1 MAAFSTNPDVLS
13 SIAALSSATWAYAGL
28 SAAFELGI
36 VRALDAPAS
45 AEELGS
51 RLALEPTLVADLLGV
66 LIPLG
71 AVERRGDRYALTAE
85 FEPFRSG
92 SMAKVMRAGVRSD
105 HLQTADALR
114 RARDGSLAPGWAHR
128 DPDLLV
134 AQGETAGLF
143 RLAAKHVLL
152 PSRPARAA
160 LQRRRGA
167 AFSTSAPASV
177 CSAPSSPPASTRSER
192 RVPGAERNGSRNRS

>member
-51 RLALEPTLVADLLGV
+51 RLDLEPTLVADLLGV

-143 RLAAKHVLL
+143 RLAAKHVLPSL
-152 PSRPARAA
+152 PRPARAA
-160 LQRRRGA
+160 RGAGGALSRRRRRRRCA
-167 AFSTSAPASV
+167 QHRALPRL
-177 CSAPSSPPASTRSER
+177 PRSER

>member
-51 RLALEPTLVADLLGV
+51 RLDLEPTLVADLLGV

-114 RARDGSLAPGWAHR
+114 RARDGEEICALYVSERANGR
-128 DPDLLV
+128 GV
-134 AQGETAGLF
+134 G
-143 RLAAKHVLL
+143 RVLL
-152 PSRPARAA
+152 GDAKRRSDRLRLRVLEANEWA
-160 LQRRRGA
+160 QRFYQRQGFVESGRGD
-167 AFSTSAPASV
+167 
-177 CSAPSSPPASTRSER
+177 
-192 RVPGAERNGSRNRS
+192 GAENDENMPDIVYVWTKEVLS

>member
-51 RLALEPTLVADLLGV
+51 RLDLEPTLVADLLGV

-105 HLQTADALR
+105 HLQTAADALR
-114 RARDGSLAPGWAHR
+114 RARDRPGLGASRSRPPRRPGR
-128 DPDLLV
+128 DRRTLPPRRQ
-134 AQGETAGLF
+134 A
-143 RLAAKHVLL
+143 RPPL

-160 LQRRRGA
+160 RGA
-167 AFSTSAPASV
+167 GERAFSTSAAGVGVLSTSSAS
-177 CSAPSSPPASTRSER
+177 ST
-192 RVPGAERNGSRNRS
+192 PK